1 VDKADLAGL
10 DLRVYVHGA
19 YLNSGFI
26 RNSGASSVSVPTWS
40 ASWNT
45 SVQVSLDDASFGN
58 ALNANVGADGS
69 TWTTAF
75 PTPTI
80 GTHTLYARST
90 QGFDS
95 SATVTRTFKVTK

>member
-19 YLNSGFI
+19 YVNSGFI
-26 RNSGASSVSVPTWS
+26 RNSGASSLSIPTWS
-40 ASWNT
+40 ASMNK
-45 SVQVSLDDASFGN
+45 SVQVSLDDPSFGS

-69 TWTTAF
+69 SWTTAF
-75 PTPTI
+75 PTPAL
-80 GTHTLYARST
+80 GAHTLYARST

-95 SATVTRTFKVTK
+95 SPTVTRSFKVTR